1 VSPRVTPDD
10 HDNQKVVSLPGE
22 RVATPTAPAPTR
34 STSALHTA
42 AVAGMALSAFI
53 GIAAMLA
60 FISVRWPGD
69 TGRFVIAVC
78 IGAGISFMACA
89 STAVFS
95 AARDTYPRQGRPRDE
110 G

>member
-1 VSPRVTPDD
+1 
-10 HDNQKVVSLPGE
+10 
-22 RVATPTAPAPTR
+22 
-34 STSALHTA
+34 
-42 AVAGMALSAFI
+42 MALSAFI

-69 TGRFVIAVC
+69 ISRFVLAVC
-78 IGAGISFMACA
+78 VGAAISFMACA

-95 AARDTYPRQGRPRDE
+95 AARDTYPRRGRRRDE